1 MRDHPYRFIIC
12 LLVFFPQLLYGQIS
26 PQGQAPSSSADGSM
40 TKLNQELESISA
52 ALVQTRQQLDQSQQ
66 QMQQL
71 QEEMA
76 RLRNQLATLQTS
88 PPVNNEAIGESPA
101 AGLRERVET
110 LEAQVKLHD
119 QAKVESSSKYP
130 VHLTGLVLFNSF
142 VNRGAVDNIDLP
154 SIAVIPAAGSN
165 GNVGA
170 TMRQTILG
178 IKGYGPRIA
187 GARTSAEVSM
197 DFFGGIPYTNYG
209 TSSGIVRMRTANI
222 FMDWDRNSLRVGVEE
237 PLISPLSP
245 TSYATVAQPGLAWAG
260 NLWAWAPQLRFA
272 HQFLKSEDQHFQLE
286 LGLLDPPAAGYNA
299 ITNTFRTPSPGEEA
313 NQPAYEGRVSYDRI
327 GVGRGLRIGVGGYYS
342 RQKYLQ
348 TADMEYPNNRRNNSW
363 AVTTDWRLPF
373 AHRFE
378 LSGEGYRGRS
388 LGGLGGGVYKD
399 VLYGSDPIKG
409 YATLRG
415 LNDIGGWTQ
424 IKSRF
429 GSSLESNAF
438 IGLDNGFAGDFHA
451 VALPETATATELRAR
466 NRMAAVNLIYR
477 PRTYLILSPEYRRI
491 WTWPISGTR
500 STADVIT
507 ISMGYE
513 F

>member
-12 LLVFFPQLLYGQIS
+12 LLVFFPQLLYGQTS

-66 QMQQL
+66 RMQQL

-76 RLRNQLATLQTS
+76 RLRNQLAALQTS

-197 DFFGGIPYTNYG
+197 DFFHTPT
-209 TSSGIVRMRTANI
+209 TA
-222 FMDWDRNSLRVGVEE
+222 LR
-237 PLISPLSP
+237 PALS
-245 TSYATVAQPGLAWAG
+245 A
-260 NLWAWAPQLRFA
+260 
-272 HQFLKSEDQHFQLE
+272 
-286 LGLLDPPAAGYNA
+286 
-299 ITNTFRTPSPGEEA
+299 
-313 NQPAYEGRVSYDRI
+313 
-327 GVGRGLRIGVGGYYS
+327 
-342 RQKYLQ
+342 
-348 TADMEYPNNRRNNSW
+348 
-363 AVTTDWRLPF
+363 
-373 AHRFE
+373 
-378 LSGEGYRGRS
+378 
-388 LGGLGGGVYKD
+388 
-399 VLYGSDPIKG
+399 
-409 YATLRG
+409 
-415 LNDIGGWTQ
+415 
-424 IKSRF
+424 
-429 GSSLESNAF
+429 
-438 IGLDNGFAGDFHA
+438 
-451 VALPETATATELRAR
+451 
-466 NRMAAVNLIYR
+466 
-477 PRTYLILSPEYRRI
+477 
-491 WTWPISGTR
+491 
-500 STADVIT
+500 
-507 ISMGYE
+507 
-513 F
+513 